1 MGNGV
6 LTKGEIN
13 RLGQRIGA
21 SSSVDIDD
29 LNMLQEYRQT
39 FQEPIARV
47 FTFVLNATRKIDKQC
62 IVTYRI
68 KRIDTIIEKLHRFS
82 DNPNGG
88 MDLSRMWDIAG
99 CRCILNSFDNKR
111 LYRLLK
117 VIQEE
122 YGYDCKL
129 NDYVLN
135 PKESGYRSIH
145 VYVKDKETGKPI
157 EIQIRNV
164 EQHNWATLVEIVDLL
179 YGEKNKENG
188 AKSELGRFL
197 YLYSRAKDLS
207 EKKFAEMLKIEREK
221 QVFDRMIEV
230 LTGNYLNIR
239 RQWLKQKQNG
249 NYFVIT
255 ANKKKS
261 EIETYRTFRTAEA
274 AYYEKYQANSDS
286 NIVLT
291 HLKQP
296 EFEHISMA
304 YSNYVLAMHSFF
316 DDYRILVSKKIIKC
330 VRGSEY
336 RNIIKYFRIYTSNVK
351 SYFVNF
357 SLEVN
362 ELQSC
367 NVDSSIP
374 QSQINKWVN
383 EIDSRLKHWY
393 DETNAFIKIITIDSR
408 GNIIK
413 KWLVRSRVKKLSKAV
428 KSTVK
433 SKIKVKKK

>member
-1 MGNGV
+1 MMTNGD
-6 LTKGEIN
+6 IN

-21 SSSVDIDD
+21 SSTVGIDD
-29 LNMLQEYRQT
+29 LNMLQDYRQS

-47 FTFVLNATRKIDKQC
+47 FGFVLNAARKIDKQC

-68 KRIDTIIEKLHRFS
+68 KRIDTIIEKLRRFS

-99 CRCILNSFDNKR
+99 CRCILNSLDKKR

-117 VIQEE
+117 VIQDE
-122 YGYDCKL
+122 YGHDCKL

-135 PKESGYRSIH
+135 PKDSGYRSIH
-145 VYVKDKETGKPI
+145 IYVKDKETGKPV
-157 EIQIRNV
+157 EIQIRNI

-179 YGEKNKENG
+179 YGDKNKENG

-197 YLYSRAKDLS
+197 YLYSRANVLS
-207 EKKFAEMLKIEREK
+207 EEEFAEMLQIERK
-221 QVFDRMIEV
+221 MQVFDQMSEV

-239 RQWLKQKQNG
+239 RQWLKQKRNG

-255 ANKKKS
+255 ANKRKS
-261 EIETYRTFRTAEA
+261 EIETYRTFKTAEE

-291 HLKQP
+291 HLRQP
-296 EFEHISMA
+296 GFEHISMA
-304 YSNYVLAMHSFF
+304 YSNYVLAMHAFF
-316 DDYRILVSKKIIKC
+316 DDYRILLSRKIIKC
-330 VRGSEY
+330 VRESGY
-336 RNIIKYFRIYTSNVK
+336 RNIVKYFRIYTSNVK
-351 SYFVNF
+351 SHFVNL

-367 NVDSSIP
+367 NTDKAIP
-374 QSQINKWVN
+374 QNQINKWVD

-393 DETNAFIKIITIDSR
+393 DETIAFIKIISHDSR
-408 GNIIK
+408 GSIIK
-413 KWLVRSRVKKLSKAV
+413 KWLVNNRVKKLSKAV

-433 SKIKVKKK
+433 SKIIVKKK

>member
-1 MGNGV
+1 MSNGD
-6 LTKGEIN
+6 IN

-21 SSSVDIDD
+21 SNTVSIDD
-29 LNMLQEYRQT
+29 LNMLQDYRQT

-47 FTFVLNATRKIDKQC
+47 FGFVLNAARKIDKRC
-62 IVTYRI
+62 IVTCRI
-68 KRIDTIIEKLHRFS
+68 KRIDTIIEKLRRFS

-99 CRCILNSFDNKR
+99 CRCILNSLDKKR

-117 VIQEE
+117 VIQDE
-122 YGYDCKL
+122 YGHNCKL

-135 PKESGYRSIH
+135 PKDSGYRSIH
-145 VYVKDKETGKPI
+145 IYVKDKETGKPV
-157 EIQIRNV
+157 EIQIRNI

-179 YGEKNKENG
+179 YGDKNKENG
-188 AKSELGRFL
+188 AKSKLGRFL
-197 YLYSRAKDLS
+197 YLYSRANVLS
-207 EKKFAEMLKIEREK
+207 EEEFAEMLQIERK
-221 QVFDRMIEV
+221 MQVFDQMSEV

-239 RQWLKQKQNG
+239 RQWLKQKRNG

-255 ANKKKS
+255 ANKRNS
-261 EIETYRTFRTAEA
+261 EIETYRTFKTAET

-291 HLKQP
+291 HLRQP
-296 EFEHISMA
+296 GFEQISMA
-304 YSNYVLAMHSFF
+304 YSNYVLAMHAFF
-316 DDYRILVSKKIIKC
+316 DDYRILVSQKIIKC
-330 VRGSEY
+330 VRESNY

-351 SYFVNF
+351 SHFVNL

-367 NVDSSIP
+367 NTDKAIP
-374 QSQINKWVN
+374 QNQINKWVE

-393 DETNAFIKIITIDSR
+393 DETNAFIKIISHDSR
-408 GNIIK
+408 GSIIK
-413 KWLVRSRVKKLSKAV
+413 KWLVKNRVKKLSKAV
-428 KSTVK
+428 KSTVE
-433 SKIKVKKK
+433 SKIKIKKK